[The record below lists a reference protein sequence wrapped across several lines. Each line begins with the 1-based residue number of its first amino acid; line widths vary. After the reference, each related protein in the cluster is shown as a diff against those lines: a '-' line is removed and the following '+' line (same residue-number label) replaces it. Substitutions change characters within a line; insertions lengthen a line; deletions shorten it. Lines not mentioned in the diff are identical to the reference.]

1 LPKLTIDSREIEV
14 PQGTNVLEAAERLGI
29 MVPRFCYHPALGSV
43 GACRVCAVK
52 FLEGRVKGVEMS
64 CMVVAEDG
72 MVVSTTHPDAMDYR
86 KYIIEWLMLDH
97 PLDCPVCDEG
107 GHCLLQDETVS
118 GGHGIRRFLGPK
130 RTYLDQD
137 LGRFV
142 QHEMNRCIQCW
153 RCRRFYQDYAG
164 YRDLGALQIGRRT
177 YFGRFTDG
185 ALESPF
191 AGNLIDIC
199 PTGVFTDKPSRFKGR
214 RWNFERAPSLCLHCS
229 LGCNTVGSAQ
239 YREMVRLEGRQ
250 NEAVNGCFICDRGR
264 YGFGY
269 ANHPE
274 RPRRAHLRGREVPW
288 HEATLAAAAELAR
301 ISRESGPG
309 AVACMGGARSSLET
323 QAALQLFCRTQGWRD
338 PRFFWD
344 PVLERKVKAAVDRL
358 DKRLAVSLHDL
369 EAADFIVLVGADPVN
384 EAPML
389 ALALRQAQRRG
400 AKVVV
405 IDPRP
410 VFLPFEFEPLPVP
423 PGQLDA
429 ALGTLVKAAIPAEA
443 AAELAD
449 PARRFYDALHGQY
462 PGDPAVADRLA
473 MLSGTLQKSQ
483 KPVVVCG
490 TDIVRETTV
499 SLAADMALLLQAAGK
514 EAGLFYLL
522 PGANA
527 FGAALVSAPGHPDTV
542 DRSPGQWPWGP
553 AAAGEPAGPNEPALS
568 ADAILE
574 GIDQGRI
581 KALVLVENDPFWTF
595 CDEEHLARAFER
607 LEFLLVLDYVPSA
620 SVKRAHVVL
629 PTVPVFERTASY
641 FVNQEGRAQAALP
654 VHLGGTPLA
663 LISPDIHPPR
673 TWLDHVPGGDPRT
686 PAEIFQEL
694 TRALSGLS
702 DSAPV
707 DLWAWLNRQ
716 NPIFTPMR
724 SLAEYPEGVRLL
736 PEARPER
743 DFAASPAP
751 PATLAP
757 DQVELLLVDWTFGTE
772 ELASYSPLMQEVET
786 APVLLIHPGDAGKLG
801 LGDGDRANVRLP
813 QGSLAVTVK
822 LAAALAPGVVVLPR
836 HRQLDWRKLAETP
849 VYLSANLINQVQG

>member
-1 LPKLTIDSREIEV
+1 MPKLIIDSREIEV

-43 GACRVCAVK
+43 GACRMCAVK

-64 CMVVAEDG
+64 CMVAAEDG
-72 MVVSTTHPDAMDYR
+72 MIVSTTHPDAMDYR
-86 KYIIEWLMLDH
+86 KYVIEWLMLDH

-130 RTYLDQD
+130 RTYQDQD

-153 RCRRFYQDYAG
+153 RCRRFYQEYAG
-164 YRDLGALQIGRRT
+164 YRDLGALQIARRT

-185 ALESPF
+185 PLESPF

-214 RWNFERAPSLCLHCS
+214 RWNFDRSPSLCLHCS

-250 NEAVNGCFICDRGR
+250 NEAVNGYFICDRGR
-264 YGFGY
+264 YGFVY

-274 RPRRAHLRGREVPW
+274 RPRRARLRGREVPW
-288 HEATLAAAAELAR
+288 DEATLAAAFELAR
-301 ISRESGPG
+301 ISREHGPG
-309 AVACMGGARSSLET
+309 SVACMGGTRSSLET
-323 QAALQLFCRTQGWRD
+323 QGALKLFCRTQGWRD
-338 PRFFWD
+338 PQFFWD
-344 PVLERKVKAAVDRL
+344 PALERKVKVAVDRL
-358 DKRLAVSLHDL
+358 DERLAVSLREL
-369 EAADFIVLVGADPVN
+369 ESADFIVLVGADPVN

-389 ALALRQAQRRG
+389 ALGLRQAQRRG

-405 IDPRP
+405 LDPRP
-410 VFLPFEFEPLPVP
+410 VFLPFEFEHLPVP
-423 PGQLDA
+423 PGELDA
-429 ALGTLVKAAIPAEA
+429 ALSALVKSALSAEA
-443 AAELAD
+443 AAGLID
-449 PARRFYDALHGQY
+449 PARSFYDALPGLY
-462 PGDPAVADRLA
+462 PGDPALAERLTA
-473 MLSGTLQKSQ
+473 LAEPLRQSR
-483 KPVVVCG
+483 KPVVVAG

-499 SLAADMALLLQAAGK
+499 SLAADLALLLKAVGK

-522 PGANA
+522 SGANA
-527 FGAALVSAPGHPDTV
+527 FGAALISAPGQPDAAG
-542 DRSPGQWPWGP
+542 RGSGQRPWGL
-553 AAAGEPAGPNEPALS
+553 AAAGEPSEPNDPALS

-595 CDEEHLARAFER
+595 YDEERLARAFER

-629 PTVPVFERTASY
+629 PTVPVFERTASS

-654 VHLGGTPLA
+654 VHGGGTPLA
-663 LISPDIHPPR
+663 LISPDVHPPR
-673 TWLDHVPGGDPRT
+673 TFLDHVPGSDPRT
-686 PAEIFQEL
+686 PAEIFREL
-694 TRALSGLS
+694 TRALSGLA
-702 DSAPV
+702 DPAPV
-707 DLWAWLNRQ
+707 DLWAWLSRQ
-716 NPIFTPMR
+716 NSIFTP
-724 SLAEYPEGVRLL
+724 LGAFAEHPEGLRLL
-736 PEARPER
+736 PSARLEH
-743 DFAASPAP
+743 DFAAPPAP
-751 PATLAP
+751 PAAPAP
-757 DQVELLLVDWTFGTE
+757 DQVELLLVDWTFGTD
-772 ELASYSPLMQEVET
+772 ELASYSPLMRETET
-786 APVLLIHPGDAGKLG
+786 APVLLIHPDDAGKWG
-801 LGDGDRANVRLP
+801 LGDGSRANVHLP
-813 QGSLAVTVK
+813 KGSLAVTVK
-822 LAAALAPGVVVLPR
+822 LAAALAPGVMVLPR

-849 VYLSANLINQVQG
+849 VYLSVNLINPVQG